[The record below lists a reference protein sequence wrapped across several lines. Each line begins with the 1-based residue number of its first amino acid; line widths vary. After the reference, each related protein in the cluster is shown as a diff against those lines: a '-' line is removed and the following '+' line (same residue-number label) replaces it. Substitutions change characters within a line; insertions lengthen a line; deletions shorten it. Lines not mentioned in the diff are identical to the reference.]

1 MPIQDPAIDS
11 GKVDEITKQEIVY
24 RDYVARKIEEG
35 TKTAEEGRI
44 LSHAQVKRFFK
55 AMTNNGS
62 NKAKSAH

>member
-24 RDYVARKIEEG
+24 RDYVERKIEEG
-35 TKTAEEGRI
+35 TKAAEEGRI
-44 LSHAQVKRFFK
+44 ISHAQVKRLFT
-55 AMTNNGS
+55 AMINNG